1 MISLTSEE
9 ATNLN
14 KVFGIISLHTQ
25 SDEVPTFNL
34 DDRDGLMVIF
44 KLNNFEDSIGD
55 ELEEEGFESVV
66 EDDYLI
72 IEI

>member
-1 MISLTSEE
+1 MISLTAEE
-9 ATNLN
+9 ATNLV
-14 KVFGIISLHTQ
+14 KVLGIVSLQTQ
-25 SDEVPTFNL
+25 SDEIPAFHL
-34 DDRDGLMVIF
+34 DDRAGLIVVF